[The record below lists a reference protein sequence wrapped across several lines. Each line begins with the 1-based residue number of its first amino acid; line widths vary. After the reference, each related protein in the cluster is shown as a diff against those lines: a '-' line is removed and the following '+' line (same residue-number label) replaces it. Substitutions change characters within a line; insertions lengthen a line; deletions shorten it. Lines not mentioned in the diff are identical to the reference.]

1 MKSAR
6 MEELWM
12 SIPGYEGLYEVSN
25 LGQVRSLDRLRKN
38 VKGMAKINGRIITGN
53 HGGKHYY
60 QVALHKDGK
69 KKYMNVHRLVA
80 EAFIP
85 NPDGKSQVN
94 HIDGNKQ
101 NNVVSNLEWVTPSE
115 NILHSFRT
123 GLNSHSGEK
132 NVNAKLTREIA
143 AEIKKSYVKGRR
155 GSGATA
161 LAKKYG
167 VTKTTVLSVIWG
179 KTWKGA

>member
-1 MKSAR
+1 MK
-6 MEELWM
+6 EEWK
-12 SIPGYEGLYEVSN
+12 PVKGFEGLYEVSN

-60 QVALHKDGK
+60 QVALRKDGK
-69 KKYMNVHRLVA
+69 KKYMSVHRLVA

-115 NILHSFRT
+115 NILHSFET
-123 GLNSHSGEK
+123 GLNTHIGEK
-132 NVNAKLTREIA
+132 NIQAKLTREQV
-143 AEIKKSYVKGRR
+143 AEIKKLYVKGGKEYGVRP
-155 GSGATA
+155 
-161 LAKKYG
+161 LARKYG
-167 VTKTTVLSVIWG
+167 VSAPAIRAIVKGL
-179 KTWKGA
+179 TWRGVTI

>member
-1 MKSAR
+1 MK
-6 MEELWM
+6 EEWK
-12 SIPGYEGLYEVSN
+12 PVKGFEGLYEVSN

-53 HGGKHYY
+53 HGEKHYY

-69 KKYMNVHRLVA
+69 KKYMSVHRLVA

-115 NILHSFRT
+115 NILHSFET
-123 GLNSHSGEK
+123 GLNTHIGEK
-132 NVNAKLTREIA
+132 NIQAKLTREQV
-143 AEIKKSYVKGRR
+143 AEIKKLYVKG
-155 GSGATA
+155 GKEYGARP
-161 LAKKYG
+161 LARKYG
-167 VTKTTVLSVIWG
+167 VSAPAIKAIVKGL
-179 KTWKGA
+179 TWRGVTI